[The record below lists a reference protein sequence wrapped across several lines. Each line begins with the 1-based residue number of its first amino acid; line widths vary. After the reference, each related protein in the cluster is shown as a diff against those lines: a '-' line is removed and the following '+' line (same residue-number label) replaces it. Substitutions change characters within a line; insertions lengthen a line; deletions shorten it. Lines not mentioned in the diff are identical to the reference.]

1 MFQILYS
8 NKKKI
13 YDISQILRGF
23 TSYSYSYTSTYN
35 QKSNNIFPQSL
46 NFQSSGAKIMATST
60 DGILYEK
67 AIGSSLCKMYPGLV
81 QDETQ
86 IASQLSKYTSRYIDT
101 LRGIDFTIRNPNN
114 NLIYALQVKIGIRT
128 RGVKDIGKFVHTLD
142 IFHKYI
148 NSSSTLSIYKVIP
161 VWYSSADLD
170 IKARNKLSS
179 SGVYIFMDSEWNLE
193 PTKCKLFINFTN
205 WLNSNS
211 NLPIDN

>member
-1 MFQILYS
+1 MFQILFFLN
-8 NKKKI
+8 NKKI
-13 YDISQILRGF
+13 NHISQILRGF
-23 TSYSYSYTSTYN
+23 TSYSYTSTYI
-35 QKSNNIFPQSL
+35 QKS
-46 NFQSSGAKIMATST
+46 GTKIMATSI

-67 AIGSSLCKMYPGLV
+67 AIGSSLCQIYPGLV

-86 IASQLSKYTSRYIDT
+86 IASQLSKYTSKYIDT

-114 NLIYALQVKIGIRT
+114 NLIYALQVKIGART

-148 NSSSTLSIYKVIP
+148 NSCSMLSIYKVIP

-170 IKARNKLSS
+170 IKARNELSS
-179 SGVYIFMDSEWNLE
+179 SGVHIFIDSEWNLD
-193 PTKCKLFINFTN
+193 PNKCKLFINFTN

-211 NLPIDN
+211 NLPLNK